1 MTPGGKPP
9 ARAEKPTEPQDWL
22 AAAKQIGMCQ
32 RPGCRLYRTG
42 RTTDPDETRP
52 ECFQSKC
59 DILLKSLL
67 PNLRDTNIG
76 RLIAENM
83 RAQLPLYVIAV
94 IAMIAVAATTSLTA
108 WIMQD
113 IVDSMTKPDNRA
125 RVFMV
130 AGAVALIFFLKG
142 VASYVQV
149 VALTRAGNRIVATQ
163 QKRLYNKLLGQGVA
177 FFNINESSD
186 LLLRVTQSAQSARLI
201 IDILVTGFVRDIM
214 TLIGLVAV
222 MVYQQPTLS
231 VVSLV
236 IGPVALLGVRL
247 ILRKVRQIMEMEL
260 ASLAE
265 IIKVIQETSAGILVV
280 KAFSLEDRMLGRMN
294 SAVQQV
300 EKRSNAISRL
310 EAVTSPMMDTLS
322 GLAIAAVVALSA
334 VNIFGEKA
342 SSAGQ
347 LMSFVTALLM
357 AYEPAKRLSRMRVS
371 IEANL
376 VGVRMMFALL
386 DTPETMVEAKNPV
399 DLPHGS
405 GKVEFRDV
413 SFSYGVAG
421 QPVLRNLNIVCA
433 AGKTT
438 ALVGPS
444 GGGKSTILNLILRLY
459 DPVSGA
465 VMIDDVDLKVSSFR
479 SLREKIA
486 FVGQGTFLFSAS
498 VMENIRIGRP
508 GATDDEIRAAAEAAN
523 AHEFIEGL
531 PRGYDTPVGENGVF
545 LSGGQKQRL
554 AIARAIL
561 KDSPILLLDEAT
573 SALDARSEALV
584 QEALHR
590 LTRGRTTIVIA
601 HRLSTVLEADQ
612 ICVINEGRVVE
623 QGSTPELLA
632 KGGMFKTLYDQQFR
646 AVN

>member
-1 MTPGGKPP
+1 MI
-9 ARAEKPTEPQDWL
+9 RN
-22 AAAKQIGMCQ
+22 
-32 RPGCRLYRTG
+32 
-42 RTTDPDETRP
+42 
-52 ECFQSKC
+52 F
-59 DILLKSLL
+59 L
-67 PNLRDTNIG
+67 PNLRDSDIG
-76 RLIAENM
+76 RLISENI
-83 RAQLPLYVIAV
+83 RAQLPLYLVAV
-94 IAMIAVAATTSLTA
+94 VAMIAVAVTTSLTA

-130 AGAVALIFFLKG
+130 AAAVALIFFLKG
-142 VASYVQV
+142 IASYIQV

-163 QKRLYNKLLGQGVA
+163 QRRLYNKLLRQGVA

-186 LLLRVTQSAQSARLI
+186 LLLRVTQSAQSARMI
-201 IDILVTGFVRDIM
+201 IDTLVTGFVRDVM
-214 TLIGLVAV
+214 TLIGLLAV
-222 MVYQQPTLS
+222 MIYQQPTLS
-231 VVSLV
+231 LISLV
-236 IGPVALLGVRL
+236 VGPLALFGVRL
-247 ILRKVRQIMEMEL
+247 ILRKVRTIMEMEM
-260 ASLAE
+260 ASLGE
-265 IIKVIQETSAGILVV
+265 IIKVIQETSGGILVV
-280 KAFSLEDRMLGRMN
+280 KAFSLEDRMAGRMN
-294 SAVQQV
+294 SAVTQV
-300 EKRSNAISRL
+300 EKRSNAIARL
-310 EAVTSPMMDTLS
+310 EAATSPMMDTLS

-334 VNIFGEKA
+334 VSIFGEKPT
-342 SSAGQ
+342 SAGQ

-376 VGVRMMFALL
+376 VGVRMMFGLL
-386 DTPETMVEAKNPV
+386 DAPETMREAADPV
-399 DLPHGS
+399 DLPAGA
-405 GKVEFRDV
+405 GRVEFRDV

-421 QPVLRNLNIVCA
+421 QPVLRDLNILCE

-459 DPVSGA
+459 DPVQGI
-465 VMIDDVDLKVSSFR
+465 VTIDEVDLRTCSFR
-479 SLREKIA
+479 SLRDRIS

-498 VMENIRIGRP
+498 ILENIRIGRP
-508 GATDDEIRAAAEAAN
+508 DASEEEIIAAAQAAN

-601 HRLSTVLEADQ
+601 HRLTTVLEADQ
-612 ICVINEGRVVE
+612 ICVINEGAVVE
-623 QGSTPELLA
+623 QGSTAELLA

>member
-1 MTPGGKPP
+1 MAGLT
-9 ARAEKPTEPQDWL
+9 
-22 AAAKQIGMCQ
+22 
-32 RPGCRLYRTG
+32 
-42 RTTDPDETRP
+42 ETRRP
-52 ECFQSKC
+52 HGPWSKS
-59 DILLKSLL
+59 DVVIGNFL
-67 PNLRDTNIG
+67 PNLRESNIG
-76 RLIAENM
+76 RLISENV
-83 RAQLPLYVIAV
+83 RAQLPLYLVAV
-94 IAMIAVAATTSLTA
+94 AAMIAVAMTTSLTA
-108 WIMQD
+108 WMMQD

-125 RVFMV
+125 RVFLV

-142 VASYVQV
+142 VATYIQV

-163 QKRLYNKLLGQGVA
+163 QRRLYSKLLRQGVA
-177 FFNINESSD
+177 FFNVNESSA
-186 LLLRVTQSAQSARLI
+186 LLLRITQSAQAARAI
-201 IDILVTGFVRDIM
+201 IDILVTGFVRDVM

-222 MVYQQPTLS
+222 MIYQQPTLS
-231 VVSLV
+231 VISLV
-236 IGPVALLGVRL
+236 VGPLALLGVRL
-247 ILRKVRQIMEMEL
+247 ILRKVRTIMAMEL
-260 ASLAE
+260 ASLGE
-265 IIKVIQETSAGILVV
+265 IIKVIQETSGGILVV
-280 KAFSLEDRMLGRMN
+280 KAFSLEERMTGRMN
-294 SAVQQV
+294 SAIGQV
-300 EKRSNAISRL
+300 EKRANAIARL

-334 VNIFGEKA
+334 VSLFGEKA
-342 SSAGQ
+342 TSAGQ

-357 AYEPAKRLSRMRVS
+357 AYEPAKRLSRMRISV
-371 IEANL
+371 EANL
-376 VGVRMMFALL
+376 VAVGMMFDLL
-386 DTPETMVEAKNPV
+386 DTPETMVEAADPV
-399 DLPHGS
+399 DLPG
-405 GKVEFRDV
+405 GAGRVEFRGV

-421 QPVLRNLNIVCA
+421 QPVLRDMNILCE

-459 DPVSGA
+459 DPIEGT
-465 VMIDDVDLKVSSFR
+465 VMIDGIDLRTSSFR
-479 SLREKIA
+479 SLRDRIS

-498 VMENIRIGRP
+498 VSDNIRIGRP
-508 GATDDEIRAAAEAAN
+508 GASEAEVIAAAKAAN

-531 PRGYDTPVGENGVF
+531 SQGYDTPVGENGVF

-601 HRLSTVLEADQ
+601 HRLTTVLEADQ
-612 ICVINEGRVVE
+612 ICVINEGAVVE
-623 QGSTPELLA
+623 HGSTRELLA
-632 KGGMFKTLYDQQFR
+632 RDGMFKTLYDQQFR

>member
-1 MTPGGKPP
+1 MI
-9 ARAEKPTEPQDWL
+9 RN
-22 AAAKQIGMCQ
+22 
-32 RPGCRLYRTG
+32 
-42 RTTDPDETRP
+42 
-52 ECFQSKC
+52 F
-59 DILLKSLL
+59 L
-67 PNLRDTNIG
+67 PNLRDSDIG
-76 RLIAENM
+76 RLISENV
-83 RAQLPLYVIAV
+83 RSQLPLYLVAV
-94 IAMIAVAATTSLTA
+94 VAMIAVAVTTSLTA

-130 AGAVALIFFLKG
+130 AAAVALIFFLKG
-142 VASYVQV
+142 IASYIQV

-163 QKRLYNKLLGQGVA
+163 QRRLYSKLLRQGVA

-186 LLLRVTQSAQSARLI
+186 LLLRVTQSAQSARAI
-201 IDILVTGFVRDIM
+201 IDTLVTGFVRDVM
-214 TLIGLVAV
+214 TLIGLLAV
-222 MVYQQPTLS
+222 MIYQQPTLS
-231 VVSLV
+231 LISLV
-236 IGPVALLGVRL
+236 VGPLALFGVRL
-247 ILRKVRQIMEMEL
+247 ILRKVRTIMEMEM
-260 ASLAE
+260 ASLGE
-265 IIKVIQETSAGILVV
+265 IIKVIQETSGGILVV
-280 KAFSLEDRMLGRMN
+280 KAFSLEDRMAGRMN
-294 SAVQQV
+294 SAVTQV
-300 EKRSNAISRL
+300 EKRSNAIARL
-310 EAVTSPMMDTLS
+310 EAATSPMMDTLS

-334 VNIFGEKA
+334 VSIFGEKPT
-342 SSAGQ
+342 SAGQ

-376 VGVRMMFALL
+376 VGVRMMFGLL
-386 DTPETMVEAKNPV
+386 DAPETMREAANPV
-399 DLPHGS
+399 DLPAGA
-405 GKVEFRDV
+405 GRVEFRDV

-421 QPVLRNLNIVCA
+421 QPVLRDLNILCE

-459 DPVSGA
+459 DPVQGM
-465 VMIDDVDLKVSSFR
+465 VTIDEVDLRTCSFR
-479 SLREKIA
+479 SLRDRIS

-498 VMENIRIGRP
+498 ILENIRIGRP
-508 GATDDEIRAAAEAAN
+508 DASEEEIIAAAQAAN

-531 PRGYDTPVGENGVF
+531 PKGYDTPVGENGVF

-601 HRLSTVLEADQ
+601 HRLTTVLEADQ
-612 ICVINEGRVVE
+612 ICVINEGAVVE
-623 QGSTPELLA
+623 QGSTAELLA

>member
-1 MTPGGKPP
+1 M
-9 ARAEKPTEPQDWL
+9 
-22 AAAKQIGMCQ
+22 IGN
-32 RPGCRLYRTG
+32 
-42 RTTDPDETRP
+42 
-52 ECFQSKC
+52 F
-59 DILLKSLL
+59 L
-67 PNLRDTNIG
+67 PNLRQSNIG
-76 RLIAENM
+76 RLISDNV
-83 RAQLPLYVIAV
+83 RAQLPLYLIAV
-94 IAMIAVAATTSLTA
+94 AAMIAVAVTTALTA

-142 VASYVQV
+142 IASYIQV

-163 QKRLYNKLLGQGVA
+163 QRRLYNKLLRQGVA
-177 FFNINESSD
+177 FFNVNESSA
-186 LLLRVTQSAQSARLI
+186 LLLRITQSAQAARAI
-201 IDILVTGFVRDIM
+201 IDILVTGFVRDVM

-222 MVYQQPTLS
+222 MIYQQPTLS
-231 VVSLV
+231 IISLV
-236 IGPVALLGVRL
+236 VGPLALLGVRL
-247 ILRKVRQIMEMEL
+247 ILRRVRTIMAMEL
-260 ASLAE
+260 ASLSE
-265 IIKVIQETSAGILVV
+265 IIKVIQETSGGILVV
-280 KAFSLEDRMLGRMN
+280 KAFSLEERMAGRMN
-294 SAVQQV
+294 SAIGQV
-300 EKRSNAISRL
+300 EKRANAIARL

-334 VNIFGEKA
+334 VSLFGEKA
-342 SSAGQ
+342 TSAGQ

-357 AYEPAKRLSRMRVS
+357 AYEPAKRLSRMRIS

-376 VGVRMMFALL
+376 VAVGMMFDLL
-386 DTPETMVEAKNPV
+386 DTPETMVEAGDPV
-399 DLPHGS
+399 DLPG
-405 GKVEFRDV
+405 GAGRVEFRDV
-413 SFSYGVAG
+413 GFSYGVAG
-421 QPVLRNLNIVCA
+421 QPVLRNLNIICE

-459 DPVSGA
+459 DPVEGT
-465 VMIDDVDLKVSSFR
+465 VMIDGIDLRTSSFR
-479 SLREKIA
+479 SLRDKIS

-498 VMENIRIGRP
+498 VSDNIRIGRP
-508 GATDDEIRAAAEAAN
+508 GATEEEVVAAAKAAN

-531 PRGYDTPVGENGVF
+531 PKGYDTPVGENGVF

-601 HRLSTVLEADQ
+601 HRLTTVLEADQ
-612 ICVINEGRVVE
+612 ICVINEGAVAE
-623 QGSTPELLA
+623 HGSTQELLA
-632 KGGMFKTLYDQQFR
+632 RGGMFKTLYDQQFR